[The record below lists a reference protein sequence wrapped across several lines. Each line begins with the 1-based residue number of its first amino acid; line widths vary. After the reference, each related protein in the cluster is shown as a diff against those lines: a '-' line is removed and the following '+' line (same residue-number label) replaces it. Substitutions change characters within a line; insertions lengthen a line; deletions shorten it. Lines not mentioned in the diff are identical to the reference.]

1 MCVNYL
7 KINRVLSI
15 YFFCFSKLNNWQKLS
30 TVLQYLKKGDKM
42 DWNQIWN
49 DIVDFFKNNAWNI
62 AIFFAV
68 LILGIIV
75 IKILLNII
83 RRVMN
88 KTKMEKITIGFLC
101 AIIKICL

>member
-1 MCVNYL
+1 
-7 KINRVLSI
+7 
-15 YFFCFSKLNNWQKLS
+15 
-30 TVLQYLKKGDKM
+30 M

-75 IKILLNII
+75 IKILYTIEVK
-83 RRVMN
+83 R
-88 KTKMEKITIGFLC
+88 KID
-101 AIIKICL
+101 